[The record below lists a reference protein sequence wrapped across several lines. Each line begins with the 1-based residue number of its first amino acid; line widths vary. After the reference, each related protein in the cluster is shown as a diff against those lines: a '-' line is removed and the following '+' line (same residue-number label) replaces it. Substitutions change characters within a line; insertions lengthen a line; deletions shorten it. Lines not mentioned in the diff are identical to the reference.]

1 MIGINMNVQENILLA
16 QSRAESYKLLS
27 QCFSLPDQNLLE
39 NLKGVQP
46 TAGSLWK
53 ELIGNAHELDGIDDL
68 EIDYSRLFV
77 GPFKLL
83 APPYE
88 SVYLGNGGQVVDF
101 STIEIQ
107 NLYLDEGIDV
117 NIKEVPD
124 HIAIELE
131 FMYYLVNKGISAIND
146 GADDRIQK
154 NLNIQLTFLKEHLCC
169 WISKLCKA
177 VGENAQTDFYKS
189 LSKITETFVL
199 NDLTLLELENYNI
212 K

>member
-27 QCFSLPDQNLLE
+27 QCFFLPDQNLLDTV
-39 NLKGVQP
+39 KGIQP

-53 ELIGNAHELDGIDDL
+53 ELVGTVHELDGIDDL

-131 FMYYLVNKGISAIND
+131 FMYYLINKGISAIND
-146 GADDRIQK
+146 TANEKIQK
-154 NLNIQLTFLKEHLCC
+154 NLNTQQAFLTEHLCC

-177 VGENAQTDFYKS
+177 VGDNARTDFYKS
-189 LSKITETFVL
+189 LSKITDTFVL
-199 NDLTLLELENYNI
+199 NDLAFLEQDLDS
-212 K
+212 